1 MTMHRALPRRTVL
14 RGVGATLALPFL
26 DAMVPAFART
36 AHAAA
41 APNRMVFVY
50 VPNGIVMPQ
59 WTPETAGP
67 IATLPAAL
75 PRVLEPM
82 IPYRDDISILSGL
95 THNGGRALGDGPGD
109 HARAGASYLT
119 GVHPKKTYGADI
131 HAGVSADQI
140 AARHLGGETRFGSLE
155 LGCEPGLLGGNCD
168 SGYSCAY
175 SNSISWRTPSSPMP
189 LEASPRAAFERLFG
203 TEDVERDPVVRAR
216 QRSYDRSVLD
226 VVLGDARRLSGTLG
240 STDRR
245 KLDEYLF
252 SVREIERRIA
262 SSERDA
268 HAAPPDLDRPAPGL
282 PGDFVQH
289 VRLMFDLMTVAL
301 AADQTRV
308 ITLMVATELSNRVYR
323 EIGVSEA
330 HHGLTHHRGD
340 PVKIEKVTQI
350 NRFHVEQF
358 AYFLE
363 KLRGTADGDGS
374 LLEHAMVVYG
384 AGIADGNRH
393 EHHDLPTLHRRPRRR
408 PPYAGAS
415 RHLPG
420 RDADGQPAADDA
432 APPGRAG
439 RVDRRQHGRH
449 SAPVGGVRTRTA
461 RWSSPRRDIA
471 CHRLGCRRPTL
482 YRQRIVRD
490 AATRAGIARCLLVE
504 AGSAGPRLFK
514 IVRYNCIK
522 RERYWSFRI
531 GKSHDP
537 DERSSHHRF
546 NCILWANLH

>member
-363 KLRGTADGDGS
+363 KLRTTADGDGS
-374 LLEHAMVVYG
+374 LLDHAMVVYG

-393 EHHDLPTLHRRPRRR
+393 EHHDLPTLL
-408 PPYAGAS
+408 AG
-415 RHLPG
+415 RGGGRLTPG
-420 RDADGQPAADDA
+420 RH
-432 APPGRAG
+432 
-439 RVDRRQHGRH
+439 V
-449 SAPVGGVRTRTA
+449 V
-461 RWSSPRRDIA
+461 
-471 CHRLGCRRPTL
+471 
-482 YRQRIVRD
+482 Y
-490 AATRAGIARCLLVE
+490 
-504 AGSAGPRLFK
+504 
-514 IVRYNCIK
+514 
-522 RERYWSFRI
+522 
-531 GKSHDP
+531 P
-537 DERSSHHRF
+537 DETPM
-546 NCILWANLH
+546 ANLLLTMLHHLGVPAESIGDSTGAIAHLSEV